1 MAIKTFNT
9 YSQLVQYQ
17 HSIVVALHLYRHRTL
32 YVFTHQQL
40 KVMFQNI
47 TEFPLSNA
55 DDPLESKHH
64 QEKEERDVVNYSRCL
79 DKT

>member
-1 MAIKTFNT
+1 M
-9 YSQLVQYQ
+9 SVQ
-17 HSIVVALHLYRHRTL
+17 
-32 YVFTHQQL
+32 HQQL